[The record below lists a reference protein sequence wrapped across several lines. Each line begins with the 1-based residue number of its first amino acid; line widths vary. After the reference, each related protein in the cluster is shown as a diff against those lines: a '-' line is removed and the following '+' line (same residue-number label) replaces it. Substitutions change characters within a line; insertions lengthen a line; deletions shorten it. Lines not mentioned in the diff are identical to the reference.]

1 MSEAFKLGD
10 LVWAKMKG
18 FSPWPG
24 RVAIPTPEL
33 KPPKKA
39 MNVQCIY
46 FFGTNNYAWI
56 EDNNI
61 KPYQEYKEQL
71 IKSCKTAAFKEAVN
85 QIEEFIVNPEKF
97 GDLDDH
103 ALNAEEEFDKLK
115 DSLEEEESSQEEK
128 AAEDDAEAAPS
139 EPAAKKK
146 SATPKIRLGISKVK
160 PIKRS
165 SSAGI
170 KATPRKKTKSSLS
183 RSYTDIDANEKP
195 SMLNHSFSKKSS
207 LLNRPSN
214 ILTPDTPPLDL
225 ENVSETLLE
234 KNIKA
239 SQMKFGF
246 LGLGIMGSGIV
257 KNLLNSGHK
266 VVVWNRTA
274 AKVEIN
280 RRACMKLNWYAR
292 IVAYGKM

>member
-1 MSEAFKLGD
+1 MSESFKLGD

-97 GDLDDH
+97 GDLDEH
-103 ALNAEEEFDKLK
+103 AVNAEEEFDKLK
-115 DSLEEEESSQEEK
+115 DVMEEEENQEEK
-128 AAEDDAEAAPS
+128 PADEEVAGPAS
-139 EPAAKKK
+139 EPTTSKKK
-146 SATPKIRLGISKVK
+146 SATPKVK

-165 SSAGI
+165 SSAGT
-170 KATPRKKTKSSLS
+170 KSTPRKKSKGVS
-183 RSYTDIDANEKP
+183 RSYTDIETANEKP

-207 LLNRPSN
+207 LLHRPSN
-214 ILTPDTPPLDL
+214 IRRPDTPPLDL

-234 KNIKA
+234 KNIQA

-246 LGLGIMGSGIV
+246 LGLGIMGSGVV

-266 VVVWNRTA
+266 VVIWNRTA
-274 AKVEIN
+274 AKFIFV
-280 RRACMKLNWYAR
+280 
-292 IVAYGKM
+292 IVITSGKISGVYIL